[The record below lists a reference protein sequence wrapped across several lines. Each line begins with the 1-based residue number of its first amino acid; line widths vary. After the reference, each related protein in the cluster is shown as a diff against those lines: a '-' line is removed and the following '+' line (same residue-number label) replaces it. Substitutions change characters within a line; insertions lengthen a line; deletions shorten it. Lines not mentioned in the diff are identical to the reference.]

1 MRVVLIVTVIFI
13 TFGSANV
20 SIAQEMDTTNKLP
33 EEELGSLDT
42 SDVIT
47 EGVPQEKPAE
57 AENLEEILTTD
68 ELEQNPEVLEQPIAD
83 SDDSDLTVVNSG
95 DFWTIYRNT
104 ANGEYSLHM
113 FGNVPSSKPS
123 AWNGYLNRINHIEIE
138 EATLTGDFESYFR
151 SNVFLALESVRI
163 ERSNLSGVTSFA
175 NAFYASRAEKIIIK
189 DNDYPTASSLLTT
202 ENMFKYCSSLTELD
216 VSGLD
221 TSAVTNMTEMFYG
234 CNALK
239 ELDASNFDTSSVT
252 DMNSMF
258 ISCSALEKLD
268 VSNFDTSSVTD
279 MNSMF
284 RGCSALKKLDASN
297 FDTSSVTNMNN
308 MFFAC
313 ASLEELNASNFDTSS
328 VTDMNSMFRYCNKLK
343 KLDIS
348 NFDTSSVTDM
358 NSMFRTC
365 SALERVDVSNFDTSS
380 VTDMNR
386 MFDECKSL
394 EILDVSNFDTNSVT
408 DMGYMFYENEKL
420 KKLDLSNFDTSS
432 VTDMSFMFFQCTGL
446 EELDV
451 SNFDTNSVTNMS
463 YMFYKCAGL
472 EELDLSNF
480 DTSSVT
486 DMSFMFFQ
494 CTGLEELDVS
504 NFDTNSVTNMSYMFY
519 KCAGLEELDLSNF
532 DTSSVTDMS
541 FMFFQSTGLKKL
553 DLSNFDTSSVTNMS
567 YMFATCTAL
576 KSLYLDNF
584 TDVSGGTVNM
594 FIETSSLTYLFVS
607 HNFKDFSGLENT
619 NWYDEKNWAQFTNRS
634 ELQTYHQKQIEP
646 TGYRK
651 GVFHS
656 LTMDAMGGQFDDAEE
671 QKVQNKVPGDYWEEM
686 IPVKEDYYFD
696 GWYVDQDFTSKF
708 DFSMP
713 ATASTTIYAKWIEN
727 YTVVIPASISLNE
740 TSELKVEGINRGSK
754 TLSVGLN
761 RTATSISESN
771 ELTLAH
777 AADTTIQCLAPLS
790 WDGSENNPKNA
801 ILTLA
806 PGSEITEGD
815 AVMDIE
821 APEDIQAGKYTGNL
835 VFSIKYE

>member
-1 MRVVLIVTVIFI
+1 MKKISMRVVLIVTVIFI

-47 EGVPQEKPAE
+47 EGVPQDKPAE
-57 AENLEEILTTD
+57 AENLEEIPTTD
-68 ELEQNPEVLEQPIAD
+68 ELEQNPEVLEQSVAD
-83 SDDSDLTVVNSG
+83 SDDSDLTVVTSG
-95 DFWTIYRNT
+95 AYWTIYRNS

-175 NAFYASRAEKIIIK
+175 NAFYASRAEKVIIR

-284 RGCSALKKLDASN
+284 RGCSALEKLDVSN
-297 FDTSSVTNMNN
+297 FDTSSVTNMNS
-308 MFFAC
+308 MFLGC
-313 ASLEELNASNFDTSS
+313 AGLEELNASNFDTSS
-328 VTDMNSMFRYCNKLK
+328 VTDMNSMFRHCNKLK

-365 SALERVDVSNFDTSS
+365 SALEKVDVSNFDTSS

-394 EILDVSNFDTNSVT
+394 EILDVSNFDTSSVI

-420 KKLDLSNFDTSS
+420 KKLDVSNFDTSS
-432 VTDMSFMFFQCTGL
+432 VTDMSSMFFQCTGL

-463 YMFYKCAGL
+463 YMFYKCTGL

-486 DMSFMFFQ
+486 DMSFMF
-494 CTGLEELDVS
+494 
-504 NFDTNSVTNMSYMFY
+504 Y
-519 KCAGLEELDLSNF
+519 KC
-532 DTSSVTDMS
+532 
-541 FMFFQSTGLKKL
+541 TGLKKL

-584 TDVSGGTVNM
+584 TDVAGTTNM

-634 ELQTYHQKQIEP
+634 ELQTYHQKQSEP

-656 LTMDAMGGQFDDAEE
+656 LTLDAMGGQFEDAEE

-696 GWYVDQDFTSKF
+696 GWYIDQDFTSKF

-790 WDGSENNPKNA
+790 WDGSKNNPKNA